1 MDATLFLG
9 YLVGGLA
16 AIGALFALAM
26 RVVQP
31 MNDLRVVIQKL
42 VDKFDTLE
50 KTNEKHD
57 RALEKHEE
65 HLGKL
70 DDRVGKLETTVDI
83 YHNKEG
89 RS

>member
-9 YLVGGLA
+9 YLVGGLITLGTLFGL
-16 AIGALFALAM
+16 AIKI
-26 RVVQP
+26 VQP

-42 VDKFDTLE
+42 VDKFDAME

-57 RALEKHEE
+57 RELEKHEA

-83 YHNKEG
+83 YHKEG